1 MKSSEFKQHLTNKIL
16 PFWNRLKDV
25 KFGGFYG
32 ELDINRNTNKKADK
46 GLILHSRILWF
57 YSNVYI
63 LLKDEK
69 YKDLATH
76 CYNFICENGFDK
88 EYDGIYWM
96 LSYDGKPTDT
106 TKHSYN
112 QAFAIYALN
121 SYYAATG
128 DKSALDR
135 ALSLYNLLETKCR
148 TSDGY
153 IEAFERTYTELV
165 DNDKLSE
172 NGVMASRTMNTLLHI
187 FEAYCEL
194 YRTTLNPRVRDSII
208 AIYDIF
214 CNKMY
219 SPAKERLEVFFD
231 DDYNSLID
239 LHSYGHD
246 IEASWLLNRGLEI
259 LDAEDI
265 PQDLLTKIHNV
276 IDTLVEK
283 IYTTAYVHDIH
294 AVNAE
299 CENGTDCEKKI
310 WWVQAESV
318 IGFYNGYERTK
329 NRPDYLEASEKIWQY
344 IQAEIV
350 DSHPDG
356 EWFQEKNSPD
366 EDILPMVS
374 PWKCPYHNGRMCI
387 EMIKRLEKEERRT
400 IPVNPNAT
408 KEARDLLIYLNEIAG
423 KSIIT
428 GQHTQTNPMEEV
440 EYIYRITGKKPLLQ
454 GFELLSYSPNINYDD
469 ASMEC
474 LTEIEENKGTM
485 DTALAWAKETGGIVT
500 LTFHWYSPIGGRDKS
515 FYAKHTDF
523 DATRILI
530 EGTPER
536 AAFYRDMTHIARELK
551 RFCDANIPVLWRPF
565 HEADGTWFWWGAK
578 GHKTGRALYRLM
590 YDYYVNELHLDNLLW
605 VWSSPAKDGYP
616 GDDYVDVITR
626 DIYLEKKEATSYQK
640 EYLELVR
647 NTSAHKVAA
656 LGEVGYIPDAKLI
669 ARDAVPWAYYM
680 TWSKEFCIGEQYNTT
695 DDQLQMYNAQNAI
708 TL

>member
-1 MKSSEFKQHLTNKIL
+1 MNSLEFKTHLTEKIL
-16 PFWNRLKDV
+16 PFWNRLKDA

-32 ELDINRNTNKKADK
+32 EMDINHNINHQADK

-57 YSNVYI
+57 YSNVYL
-63 LLKDEK
+63 LLKDEQA
-69 YKDLATH
+69 KDLATH
-76 CYNFICENGFDK
+76 CYNFITEYGFDK

-112 QAFAIYALN
+112 QAFAIYALT

-128 DKSALDR
+128 DESALKK
-135 ALSLYNLLETKCR
+135 ALSLYDLLEPRCR
-148 TSDGY
+148 TADGY
-153 IEAFERTYTELV
+153 IEAFERTYTSLV

-194 YRTTLNPRVRDSII
+194 YRVTGDVRVRDSII
-208 AIYDIF
+208 DIYHIL

-219 SPAKERLEVFFD
+219 SPQKERLEVFFD

-246 IEASWLLNRGLEI
+246 IEASWLLTRGLEI
-259 LDAEDI
+259 LDAADI
-265 PQDLLTKIHNV
+265 PHNLLAKINEV

-283 IYTTAYVHDIH
+283 IYTTAYLSDIH

-299 CENGTDCEKKI
+299 CENGTDCTKKI

-318 IGFYNGYERTK
+318 VGFYNGYERTPT
-329 NRPDYLEASEKIWQY
+329 RTEYLKASDSIWQY
-344 IQAEIV
+344 IQSEIV

-366 EDILPMVS
+366 EDTLPMVS

-387 EMIKRLEKEERRT
+387 EMINRLEKEERRL

-408 KEARDLLIYLNEIAG
+408 KEARDLLKYLNDVAG

-440 EYIYRITGKKPLLQ
+440 NYIYELTGKKPLLQ
-454 GFELLSYSPNINYDD
+454 GFELLGYSPNINYDD
-469 ASMEC
+469 ASVEC
-474 LTEIEENKGTM
+474 LTEIKENKGTM
-485 DTALAWAKETGGIVT
+485 DTALSWAKETGGIVT
-500 LTFHWYSPIGGRDKS
+500 LTFHWFSPLGGHDKS
-515 FYAKHTDF
+515 FYAKNTDF

-530 EGTPER
+530 CGTPER
-536 AAFYRDMTHIARELK
+536 EAFYRDMELIAKELK
-551 RFCDANIPVLWRPF
+551 RFYDAKIPVLWRPF

-578 GHKTGRALYRLM
+578 GHKTGRDLYRLM
-590 YDYYVNELHLDNLLW
+590 YDYYANELHLDNLLW

-626 DIYLEKKEATSYQK
+626 DIYLEKKEGTDYFK

-647 NTSAHKVAA
+647 NTTSHKVAA
-656 LGEVGYIPDAKLI
+656 LGEVGYIPDAALI
-669 ARDAVPWAYYM
+669 AQSKVPWAYYM

-695 DDQLQMYNAQNAI
+695 DDLQQIYSAPNAL